1 MSTIEQT
8 KKHLSDLLSEYD
20 QLLELTR
27 GEDIEILKFGSA
39 YQRWYSKALKLV
51 ELLGP
56 DRLDEFV
63 SYYSANPKRKR
74 MDAGT
79 FTIQDFLRGLGP
91 APDALDRVP
100 FDTNNLAAI
109 LLTNQFQILSSLSD
123 RIDSILADVTGHL
136 LAELQDTELRAAST
150 LAKVSPRAA
159 GALAGVVLER
169 HLQRVA
175 KNHHVSIRK
184 KTPTIADLNDPLKAK
199 GVYDVPTWRKVQMLA
214 DLRNLCVHQ
223 KGTEPSDAQ
232 VTEMI
237 VGVSAIIKS
246 VF

>member
-8 KKHLSDLLSEYD
+8 KKHLADLLSEQV
-20 QLLELTR
+20 QLLRLA
-27 GEDIEILKFGSA
+27 GGKNVEILKFGSA
-39 YQRWYSKALKLV
+39 YQLWYTKAVKLV

-63 SYYSANPKRKR
+63 SYYRADPKRKA
-74 MDAGT
+74 MTVET
-79 FTIQDFLRGLGP
+79 FTIQDFVRGLRP
-91 APDALDRVP
+91 AADA
-100 FDTNNLAAI
+100 FDTHNLLAI
-109 LLTNQFQILSSLSD
+109 WLVNQFQILSSMSA
-123 RIDSILADVTGHL
+123 RIDSIFADVTGHL
-136 LAELQDTELRAAST
+136 LAELQDSEVRVAST

-175 KNHHVSIRK
+175 DNHHVLVKK

-199 GVYDVPTWRKVQMLA
+199 GVYDVPTWRKIQLLA
-214 DLRNLCVHQ
+214 DLRNICVHQ

-232 VTEMI
+232 VAELI
-237 VGVSAIIKS
+237 AGVSAIVKS